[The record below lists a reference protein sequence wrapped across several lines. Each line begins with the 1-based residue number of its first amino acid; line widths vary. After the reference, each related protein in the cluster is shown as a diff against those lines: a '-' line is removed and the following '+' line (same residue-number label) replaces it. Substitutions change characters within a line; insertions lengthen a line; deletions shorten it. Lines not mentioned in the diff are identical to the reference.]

1 MQIKKIIPYLL
12 LTAILSLPLN
22 SHSQPPAGGDDPA
35 APFDG
40 GLSLLIAA
48 GAAYGAKR
56 YRNHKKKQSEDAG
69 QDLK

>member
-12 LTAILSLPLN
+12 LAAILSLPLN
-22 SHSQPPAGGDDPA
+22 SHSQPPGGDGDPA

-48 GAAYGAKR
+48 GAAYGVKK
-56 YRNHKKKQSEDAG
+56 YRNHKKKHNGDAG